1 MLNQVRLFT
10 LCALLLYHAIAG
22 WHPFKLS
29 SHGRAPPSPLQRR
42 PPRSSQFSLE
52 PGESWW
58 TTGASRAQQ
67 QTRACEVRPRGAGC
81 CSRGRRRSA
90 DGWLLPG
97 RIWHCVLPI
106 FVRGHLPGRLQP
118 QDPTASAL
126 QPRPV
131 PYARFL
137 FWHLPFALP
146 WSHLFTLPSL
156 PVTHRSPSLLPP
168 SPILS
173 PLPSLLTLH
182 LSPGRLLK
190 RTPPTEMLQSPRP
203 GSAPGRTLRP
213 PLPPPRGRGTQVSAP
228 SFPQ

>member
-1 MLNQVRLFT
+1 MPTAARGAPAERRRV
-10 LCALLLYHAIAG
+10 
-22 WHPFKLS
+22 
-29 SHGRAPPSPLQRR
+29 APPGANLALRSPHLRA
-42 PPRSSQFSLE
+42 
-52 PGESWW
+52 
-58 TTGASRAQQ
+58 GASAWSFA
-67 QTRACEVRPRGAGC
+67 T
-81 CSRGRRRSA
+81 S
-90 DGWLLPG
+90 
-97 RIWHCVLPI
+97 
-106 FVRGHLPGRLQP
+106 
-118 QDPTASAL
+118 DPTASTL

-131 PYARFL
+131 PYARF

-173 PLPSLLTLH
+173 PFPSLLTLH